1 MKKNNDNKWEKTH
14 TQTHIKN
21 LKKKKKKKTMHY
33 QLGLKSK
40 IKSNKTFI
48 KKLRKKRNHKNND
61 QIKNTNIWWK
71 KSEHVEFIKMFF

>member
-1 MKKNNDNKWEKTH
+1 
-14 TQTHIKN
+14 
-21 LKKKKKKKTMHY
+21 MHY

-48 KKLRKKRNHKNND
+48 KELGKKRNHKNND

-71 KSEHVEFIKMFF
+71 KPEHVEFIKMFF